1 MACTCGSGS
10 SPLARGLR
18 GLRRGAAGLI
28 GIIPARAGFTS
39 EAVRTGVDGLD
50 HPRSRGVYTSAAW
63 AADLDAGSSPLA
75 RGLLDGRRRR
85 RGHHGIIPARA
96 GFTTKNAATWLNAGD
111 HPRSRGVYLTP
122 TRLRDFRPG
131 SSPLARGLHRSGR
144 RGRSW
149 RGIIP
154 ARAGFTPD
162 APHQSPCGRD
172 HPRSR
177 GVYRA
182 ARSRRSVQGGSSPL
196 ARGLPLAATAALL
209 GGRIIPARAGVT
221 DHHATQ
227 QARPRDHP
235 RSRGVYDHGGLHSE
249 GWRGSSPLARGL
261 LDRVGHIAPAG
272 GIIPARAGVTEEAS

>member
-28 GIIPARAGFTS
+28 RIIPARAGFTS

-111 HPRSRGVYLTP
+111 HPRSRGVYIPAHGESTCHC
-122 TRLRDFRPG
+122 G
-131 SSPLARGLHRSGR
+131 SSPLARGLPQFPSAGT
-144 RGRSW
+144 SKA
-149 RGIIP
+149 GIIP
-154 ARAGFTPD
+154 ARAGFTSTPRPFSH
-162 APHQSPCGRD
+162 ARRD

-177 GVYRA
+177 GVY
-182 ARSRRSVQGGSSPL
+182 ARWPPAGPRPVGSSPL
-196 ARGLPLAATAALL
+196 ARGFLPTAPP
-209 GGRIIPARAGVT
+209 GPGR
-221 DHHATQ
+221 
-227 QARPRDHP
+227 
-235 RSRGVYDHGGLHSE
+235 
-249 GWRGSSPLARGL
+249 
-261 LDRVGHIAPAG
+261 
-272 GIIPARAGVTEEAS
+272 

>member
-196 ARGLPLAATAALL
+196 ARGLPSTSSVPNSTT
-209 GGRIIPARAGVT
+209 GIIPARAGFT
-221 DHHATQ
+221 
-227 QARPRDHP
+227 ARPDRVRRLGRDHP
-235 RSRGVYDHGGLHSE
+235 RSRGVYRMGGGAL
-249 GWRGSSPLARGL
+249 GPAPGSSPLARGL
-261 LDRVGHIAPAG
+261 R
-272 GIIPARAGVTEEAS
+272 

>member
-1 MACTCGSGS
+1 MSMRRTASSGS
-10 SPLARGLR
+10 SPLARGLLSVTPATVRVTVDHPRSR
-18 GLRRGAAGLI
+18 GVYYPSCVFATHPCR
-28 GIIPARAGFTS
+28 IIPARAGFTS
-39 EAVRTGVDGLD
+39 SRRSPTPPGWD
-50 HPRSRGVYTSAAW
+50 HPRSRGVYRLVRAPLKASR
-63 AADLDAGSSPLA
+63 GSSPLA

-96 GFTTKNAATWLNAGD
+96 GFTSRPTARAPATAD

-196 ARGLPLAATAALL
+196 ARGLPSTSSVPNSTT
-209 GGRIIPARAGVT
+209 GIIPARAGFT
-221 DHHATQ
+221 
-227 QARPRDHP
+227 ARPDRVRRLGRDHP
-235 RSRGVYDHGGLHSE
+235 RSRGVYRMGGGAL
-249 GWRGSSPLARGL
+249 GPAPGSSPLARGL
-261 LDRVGHIAPAG
+261 R
-272 GIIPARAGVTEEAS
+272 